1 MSDSVSDSH
10 RVAIDPMDILSFD
23 DAGYGD
29 ELWAGAVVT
38 VRLAI
43 FSFALSL
50 VLGLVL
56 GFVALSR
63 NRILHRVWRAYA
75 SALMGV
81 PSILV
86 VFLLYYNAPLMI
98 QAVIGTRMEVSP
110 FVAGVTALGFVYAVY
125 IGEAL
130 RGAVLNIPSGQFDA
144 ARALGLRVLPV
155 WWFIVLP
162 QAWRIA
168 LPGVTNIW
176 MVVLKDTALIS
187 MVGLTDLVRMAD
199 VAAAVTKQPF
209 LFYLIA
215 GFAYIIFS
223 GVTMAGAHRL
233 ELWVNRGQEYTRG
246 S

>member
-1 MSDSVSDSH
+1 MEF
-10 RVAIDPMDILSFD
+10 LSFD

-29 ELWAGAVVT
+29 ELMAGAWVT
-38 VRLAI
+38 VRLAVY
-43 FSFALSL
+43 SFALSL
-50 VLGLVL
+50 VFGLAL

-63 NRILHRVWRAYA
+63 NPVLRRVWRAYA

-98 QAVIGTRMEVSP
+98 QAVYGTRIEVSP
-110 FVAGVTALGFVYAVY
+110 FVAGVAALGLVYAVY
-125 IGEAL
+125 VGEVL
-130 RGAVLNIPSGQFDA
+130 RGAVLNIPVGQFDA
-144 ARALGLRVLPV
+144 ARAVGLRTVPM
-155 WWFIVLP
+155 WCFIVLP
-162 QAWRIA
+162 QAFRIA
-168 LPGVTNIW
+168 MPGFINIW

-187 MVGLTDLVRMAD
+187 LVGLTDLVRMAD
-199 VAAAVTKQPF
+199 VAAAVTRQPF

-223 GVTMAGAHRL
+223 SVTMIAAHRL
-233 ELWVNRGQEYTRG
+233 EHWVNRGQEYTRG

>member
-1 MSDSVSDSH
+1 ME
-10 RVAIDPMDILSFD
+10 ILSFD
-23 DAGYGD
+23 DSGYGD

-38 VRLAI
+38 MRLAI
-43 FSFALSL
+43 YSFALSL
-50 VLGLVL
+50 TLGLVL

-63 NRILHRVWRAYA
+63 NPVLRRVWRAYA
-75 SALMGV
+75 SVLMGV

-98 QAVIGTRMEVSP
+98 KAVIGTRMEVSP

-125 IGEAL
+125 VGEAL
-130 RGAVLNIPSGQFDA
+130 RGAVLNIPAGQFDA
-144 ARALGLRVLPV
+144 ARAIGLRIFPMWL
-155 WWFIVLP
+155 FIVLP
-162 QAWRIA
+162 QAFRIA
-168 LPGVTNIW
+168 MPGIINIW

-223 GVTMAGAHRL
+223 AVTMIAAHRL
-233 ELWVNRGQEYTRG
+233 EHWVNRGQQYTTG

>member
-1 MSDSVSDSH
+1 MFDSVSDRH
-10 RVAIDPMDILSFD
+10 RDAVDPMDVLSFD

-38 VRLAI
+38 MRLAI

-50 VLGLVL
+50 TLGLVL

-63 NRILHRVWRAYA
+63 NRVLRRIWQAYA

-86 VFLLYYNAPLMI
+86 VFFVYYNAPLMI

-110 FVAGVTALGFVYAVY
+110 FMAGVSALGFVYAVY
-125 IGEAL
+125 VGEAL

-144 ARALGLRVLPV
+144 AHALGLRFLPM
-155 WWFIVLP
+155 WWLVVLP

-168 LPGVTNIW
+168 LPGVINIW
-176 MVVLKDTALIS
+176 MVLLKDTALIS

-223 GVTMAGAHRL
+223 ASTMILAHRL
-233 ELWVNRGQEYTRG
+233 ERWVNRGQQYTKG

>member
-1 MSDSVSDSH
+1 MEF
-10 RVAIDPMDILSFD
+10 LSFD

-29 ELWAGAVVT
+29 ELLAGAWVT
-38 VRLAI
+38 VRLAVY
-43 FSFALSL
+43 SFTLSL
-50 VLGLVL
+50 VFGLAL

-63 NRILHRVWRAYA
+63 NRVLHRVWRVYA

-98 QAVIGTRMEVSP
+98 KALIGTRMEVSP
-110 FVAGVTALGFVYAVY
+110 FAAGVTALGFVYAVY
-125 IGEAL
+125 VGEAL

-144 ARALGLRVLPV
+144 ARAVGLRIVPM

-168 LPGVTNIW
+168 LPAVINVW
-176 MVVLKDTALIS
+176 MVLLKDTALIS
-187 MVGLTDLVRMAD
+187 LVGLTDLVRMAD

-223 GVTMAGAHRL
+223 AVTMIAAHRL
-233 ELWVNRGQEYTRG
+233 ERWVNRGQEYTTG